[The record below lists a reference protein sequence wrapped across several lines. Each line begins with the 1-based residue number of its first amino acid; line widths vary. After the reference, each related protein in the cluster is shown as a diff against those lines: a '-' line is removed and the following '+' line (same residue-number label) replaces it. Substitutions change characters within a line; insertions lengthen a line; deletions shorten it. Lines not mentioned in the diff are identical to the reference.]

1 MAKLSLPDIR
11 NDYRKASLGKE
22 DIAADPFDQFR
33 KWFDEALESGIEQAN
48 AMTLAT
54 GTTQGHISARIVLLK
69 GIDASGFYFYTN
81 YQSAKAR
88 QIAENPYGALVFFW
102 KELERQV
109 RIEGQIARASEKNSD
124 TYYVSRPEKSRISA
138 WASPQSSVIPDRAF
152 LEAEVRKVEEK
163 FRDKPVTRPP
173 FWGGY
178 VLQPSLFEFWQG
190 RSNRLHDRFVY
201 TPTDGR
207 WQPERLAP

>member
-11 NDYRKASLGKE
+11 NDYRRASLGKE

-54 GTTQGHISARIVLLK
+54 GTAEGRISARIVLLK

-81 YQSAKAR
+81 YESAKAR

-109 RIEGQIARASEKNSD
+109 RIEGRITKAPEKNSD
-124 TYYVSRPEKSRISA
+124 AYYLSRPEKSRISA
-138 WASPQSSVIPDRAF
+138 WASPQSRVIPDRAF
-152 LEAEVRKVEEK
+152 LEAEVRKMEER
-163 FRDKPVTRPP
+163 FGNKPVTRPA

-178 VLQPSLFEFWQG
+178 ILQPGLFEFWQG
-190 RSNRLHDRFVY
+190 RASRLHDRFRY
-201 TPTDGR
+201 IPLDGKWR
-207 WQPERLAP
+207 PERLAP